1 MARDWGSQFGL
12 SNLTSER
19 PLISG
24 RVGRLLQSSP
34 DSRVLFAAII
44 ATGLDEVLARTSL
57 HLPEK
62 GGPNPPQTG
71 GTFMDDTYLWSH
83 DKQHLQR
90 NLAELEVRLAKDGL
104 AIHPE
109 KTAILYS
116 EEEGGGP
123 HRRRRCTVQAMG
135 TEIMA
140 LGSPLTFVEPVASI
154 AAAMNQRARKAFGK
168 HSKLLSAPT
177 PLKARIKMHTTLVRN
192 AALWASQS
200 WPITETLHKPVN
212 STQLRQLRT
221 MLGDRRSP
229 GETWVDWN
237 CRMLRR
243 ARVALF
249 QSGEPRW
256 STFLLGQ
263 T

>member
-1 MARDWGSQFGL
+1 MTPIYGVTTSSICNETLQNSRFAWPRMALL
-12 SNLTSER
+12 STLRRQPSFIVKR
-19 PLISG
+19 K
-24 RVGRLLQSSP
+24 VG
-34 DSRVLFAAII
+34 DHI
-44 ATGLDEVLARTSL
+44 
-57 HLPEK
+57 
-62 GGPNPPQTG
+62 GGEDAPCKP
-71 GTFMDDTYLWSH
+71 W
-83 DKQHLQR
+83 
-90 NLAELEVRLAKDGL
+90 
-104 AIHPE
+104 
-109 KTAILYS
+109 
-116 EEEGGGP
+116 
-123 HRRRRCTVQAMG
+123 G
-135 TEIMA
+135 TEIIA